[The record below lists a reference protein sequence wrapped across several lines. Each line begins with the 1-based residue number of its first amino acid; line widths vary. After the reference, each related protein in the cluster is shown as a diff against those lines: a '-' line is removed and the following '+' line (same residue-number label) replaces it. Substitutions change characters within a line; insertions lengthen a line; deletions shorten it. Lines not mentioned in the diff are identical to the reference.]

1 MKKIL
6 LVAALLVVCGSVAA
20 QAMGDLYVSGTWR
33 YKMTVVVETPE
44 GTKTGS
50 AVREVS
56 NSASSVKLIDLPQ
69 ATNPAK
75 VRGEAVVVDL
85 GKRGVLFALISDHQ
99 SAGEFYYAFP
109 APGGRPTT
117 VDGIR
122 YYNSLKEGHAT
133 IEPKKYSEYARL
145 VTFTDLND
153 PKTVQ
158 SVDNQ
163 SLVNFFG
170 DGVKIK
176 EITLD
181 ITNESVTWEIEKWL
195 PWLEHLNANLDGT
208 SITTGKSF
216 ANMLHVGYFKRGEK

>member
-6 LVAALLVVCGSVAA
+6 LVAALLIVCGSVAA

-85 GKRGVLFALISDHQ
+85 GKRGVLFALISEKSDD
-99 SAGEFYYAFP
+99 EFYQAFP
-109 APGGRPTT
+109 VPKGAPATA
-117 VDGIR
+117 DGIK
-122 YYNSLKEGHAT
+122 YYNSLKIGSKAVIDPTVYPGYPTLITLTDIKDIKSVKELMQWEWIDG
-133 IEPKKYSEYARL
+133 KYPVRYRL
-145 VTFTDLND
+145 
-153 PKTVQ
+153 KE
-158 SVDNQ
+158 DNFEK
-163 SLVNFFG
+163 FFG
-170 DGVKIK
+170 KGVMLK
-176 EITLD
+176 EISIEIVDEPL
-181 ITNESVTWEIEKWL
+181 TWIAGSYLGQRHAIGPYQFVKGA
-195 PWLEHLNANLDGT
+195 PQ
-208 SITTGKSF
+208 
-216 ANMLHVGYFKRGEK
+216 